1 MPVGNAQS
9 TLAAHAR
16 AKDCNAGGHN
26 SKPPL
31 NFSTHVLYNKAFRRD
46 AGVKHG
52 HDRIEPPR
60 TTGARC
66 NRGHASSLDAVSQAA
81 GRKQRSLVLAVEID
95 HGPAAAG
102 LRRFVD
108 FAGMAVDIDHRPIW
122 AAGRADNWNHR
133 EPVAEDGS
141 RWQKRV
147 SFCELYAIA
156 TQGHSP
162 VPCSP
167 AIAEDHPPCVA
178 VGIRRQTR

>member
-1 MPVGNAQS
+1 MSVGNAQS

-108 FAGMAVDIDHRPIW
+108 FAGMAVDIDYRPIW

-133 EPVAEDGS
+133 EPVAEDS
-141 RWQKRV
+141 FLLRV
-147 SFCELYAIA
+147 VRHCYPRPQPRALLASDCRGPSAMRSGWH
-156 TQGHSP
+156 T
-162 VPCSP
+162 
-167 AIAEDHPPCVA
+167 
-178 VGIRRQTR
+178 